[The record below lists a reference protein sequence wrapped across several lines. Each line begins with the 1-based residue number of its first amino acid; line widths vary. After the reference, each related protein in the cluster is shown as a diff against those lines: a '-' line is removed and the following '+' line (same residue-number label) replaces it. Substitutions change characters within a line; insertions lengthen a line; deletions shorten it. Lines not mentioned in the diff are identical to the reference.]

1 VGVAAVEAMQIP
13 SPFQENADMSEPK
26 SQKVTVEAVKPT
38 EPTAPSGRALSYFEE
53 TEQEFERML
62 DSFLSRFRPLRRDW
76 PTMRLPFEGRSPK
89 VDVIDRDDDILI
101 KAELPGVDK
110 KDLDVS
116 VTDNSVTI
124 KASTRRES
132 KEEKGDYYRQ
142 EISSG
147 YIARTVALPSAVDA
161 KRATAEL
168 KDGVLQLTLAKIEK
182 SKRQR
187 IEVK

>member
-1 VGVAAVEAMQIP
+1 
-13 SPFQENADMSEPK
+13 MSEAK
-26 SQKVTVEAVKPT
+26 SQKVTVETVKPGDT
-38 EPTAPSGRALSYFEE
+38 PSSGRSLSYFEE
-53 TEQEFERML
+53 TEQELERMF
-62 DSFLSRFRPLRRDW
+62 DTFLSRFRPLRRDW
-76 PTMRLPFEGRSPK
+76 PALRMPFEGRTPK
-89 VDVIDRDDDILI
+89 IDVIDRDDDILV

-147 YIARTVALPSAVDA
+147 YIARTVALPSAVDP
-161 KRATAEL
+161 KRANAEL
-168 KDGVLQLTLAKIEK
+168 KDGVLQLTLGKIEK
-182 SKRQR
+182 TKRQR